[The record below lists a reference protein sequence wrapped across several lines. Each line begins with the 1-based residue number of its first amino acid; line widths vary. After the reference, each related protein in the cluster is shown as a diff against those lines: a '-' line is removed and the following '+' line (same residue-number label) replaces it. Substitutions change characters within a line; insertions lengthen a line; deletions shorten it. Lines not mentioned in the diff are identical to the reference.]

1 MSLILPASQS
11 CPVPLRDS
19 AYLLGERL
27 NAPKDGM
34 ALEVFDM
41 KQGEWVRP

>member
-1 MSLILPASQS
+1 MILVLVASQS
-11 CPVPLRDS
+11 CAAPLQNS

-41 KQGEWVRP
+41 KQGEWVRL